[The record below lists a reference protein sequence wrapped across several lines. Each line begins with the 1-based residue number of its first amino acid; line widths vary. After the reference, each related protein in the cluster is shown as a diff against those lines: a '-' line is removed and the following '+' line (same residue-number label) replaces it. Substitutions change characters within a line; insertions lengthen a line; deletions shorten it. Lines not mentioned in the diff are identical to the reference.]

1 MEFLQPR
8 SGLLGVVSPV
18 PGFALPRPGAV
29 MTHENRNL
37 NLVRGPSV
45 WTTPRWSRRY
55 TPSIERVVAG
65 AGGLG
70 LLALGMRRRSRA
82 SGAFVA
88 AGLGLLVL
96 GAMPDGLGRARRW
109 FEQRRLRDQG
119 ADRVAEA
126 SDESFPASDSPA
138 WTSTASSGISKRRES
153 DL

>member
-1 MEFLQPR
+1 
-8 SGLLGVVSPV
+8 
-18 PGFALPRPGAV
+18 

-45 WTTPRWSRRY
+45 WTTPRWRRRY

-70 LLALGMRRRSRA
+70 LLARGMRRRSRA

-109 FEQRRLRDQG
+109 FEQRRLRDQW

-126 SDESFPASDSPA
+126 SDESFPASDSPS
-138 WTSTASSGISKRRES
+138 WTSTASSGISERRES

>member
-1 MEFLQPR
+1 
-8 SGLLGVVSPV
+8 
-18 PGFALPRPGAV
+18 

-45 WTTPRWSRRY
+45 WTTPRWRRRY

-82 SGAFVA
+82 SGAFLA

-109 FEQRRLRDQG
+109 FEQRRLRDQW

-126 SDESFPASDSPA
+126 SDESFPASDSPS
-138 WTSTASSGISKRRES
+138 WTPTGGSGISERREP
-153 DL
+153 DPTQDGHG

>member
-1 MEFLQPR
+1 
-8 SGLLGVVSPV
+8 
-18 PGFALPRPGAV
+18 

-45 WTTPRWSRRY
+45 WTTPRWRRRY

-109 FEQRRLRDQG
+109 FEQRRLRDQW
-119 ADRVAEA
+119 ADRVTEA
-126 SDESFPASDSPA
+126 SDESFPASDSPS
-138 WTSTASSGISKRRES
+138 WTPTASSGISERREP
-153 DL
+153 DRTEDGHG